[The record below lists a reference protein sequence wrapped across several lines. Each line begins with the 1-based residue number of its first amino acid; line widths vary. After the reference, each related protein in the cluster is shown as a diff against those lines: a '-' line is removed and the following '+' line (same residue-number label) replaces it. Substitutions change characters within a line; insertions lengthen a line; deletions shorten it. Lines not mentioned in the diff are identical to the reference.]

1 MSRCR
6 FAIVIAIAMHAIDL
20 DEIATPN
27 LGSPIIITTTTK
39 SECDDVVVAM
49 QWYIILAIVI
59 GSLLAPWIIFLLLMP
74 FEGPQ
79 RQYYPLIYGRLIV
92 V

>member
-1 MSRCR
+1 
-6 FAIVIAIAMHAIDL
+6 L

-27 LGSPIIITTTTK
+27 LGSPIIITTTKSPTK
-39 SECDDVVVAM
+39 VKCDHVLVAM

-59 GSLLAPWIIFLLLMP
+59 GSILAPWIIFLLLMP

-79 RQYYPLIYGRLIV
+79 RQ
-92 V
+92 